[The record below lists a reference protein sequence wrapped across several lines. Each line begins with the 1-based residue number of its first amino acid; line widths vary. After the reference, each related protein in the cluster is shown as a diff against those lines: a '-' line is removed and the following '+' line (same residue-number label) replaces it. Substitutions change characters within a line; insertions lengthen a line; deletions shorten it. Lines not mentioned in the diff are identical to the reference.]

1 MVVTIDVET
10 TGLNPLWDRLLTVSW
25 CVDGRTPVN
34 SFVLGSGPLPAQLVD
49 ALSTSGVV
57 IRGHNA
63 KFDTQF
69 LARNGFT
76 IAEDAVIDDTRV
88 QAYCAYPHADLG
100 LKSLTEAFFG
110 ERPTHMADFAIK
122 PKKKADKARMA
133 EDPKYIKSFDGFY
146 ELDKLL
152 EYNREDV
159 TNTNRISSFIPK
171 TQWYLQTERPLTRM
185 LYDSE
190 MRGIQLDIPYLI
202 DLQQEFAGEVNKYSA
217 EARAL
222 SGKQDLNPGS
232 PKQLQEVFGARYDLS
247 KYTGKTKTGYSCD
260 AAFLKRLCWLH
271 QDPLAAAIR
280 KHREYQKLLSTYI
293 EPFLRLSDVQGSI
306 HGFFNQAGK
315 EEEGGASGGT
325 KTGRLSSSD
334 PNLQNISTRTK
345 TGRRIRQAFIAHEG
359 HQMFVRDVK
368 QFEPRFVAHFSQAP
382 KLLDAYKK
390 GLDTHGMF
398 AADIFGKKI
407 EELTKMERFIG
418 KTSWLATVYGCSPQK
433 LLTIAERNSDDWLE
447 IEGLDK
453 LFILW
458 DKADGKAKKK
468 LIAESMNEEV
478 ARDTY
483 CKWKFFEQVQQ
494 TFWEKN
500 PEIKAWRAE
509 HIARTRR
516 DGYVTTYGGR
526 RIPIVGLNGNKWEV
540 LEAERKTVNY
550 VIQGSQADAMK
561 LIMLEF
567 RRQLEEKR
575 KAFMLAVVHDEILGE
590 IPLHE
595 DGTRIDQMV
604 NEIICNTTKLN
615 NVPLESDGGLILN
628 WAEK

>member
-10 TGLNPLWDRLLTVSW
+10 DGLNPLWDKLFTVSW
-25 CVDGRTPVN
+25 RIGAVGPVSSYVFGGGDLPSDLFTALKTP
-34 SFVLGSGPLPAQLVD
+34 
-49 ALSTSGVV
+49 GVV

-63 KFDTQF
+63 KFDAQF
-69 LARNGFT
+69 LARNGFE
-76 IAEDAVIDDTRV
+76 IAQDAVIDDTRV

-100 LKSLTEAFFG
+100 LKGLTETLFG
-110 ERPTHMADFAIK
+110 ERPTHMADFVLK
-122 PKKKADKARMA
+122 PRKKAEIAA
-133 EDPKYIKSFDGFY
+133 LAADPAYVLGHDGFY
-146 ELDKLL
+146 KLETLL

-159 TNTNRISSFIPK
+159 KNTDRISSFVPK
-171 TQWYLQTERPLTRM
+171 TQWYLNTERPLTRM
-185 LYDSE
+185 LYDAE
-190 MRGIQLDIPYLI
+190 MRGIQLDVPYLI
-202 DLQQEFAGEVNKYSA
+202 DLQQEFAEEVNKYCA

-222 SGKQDLNPGS
+222 SGKADLNPGS
-232 PKQLQEVFGARYDLS
+232 PKQLQEVFGAKYDLS

-260 AAFLKRLCWLH
+260 AAFLKRLSWLH
-271 QDPLAAAIR
+271 KDPLALAIR
-280 KHREYQKLLSTYI
+280 KHREYNKLLSTYI
-293 EPFLRLSDVQGSI
+293 EPFLRLSDVEGSI

-315 EEEGGASGGT
+315 EEEGGTSGGT

-345 TGRRIRQAFIAHEG
+345 TGRRIRQAFIAHKG
-359 HQMFVRDVK
+359 RQMFVRDVK

-382 KLLDAYKK
+382 KLLDAYSK

-398 AADIFGKKI
+398 AADIFGKRI
-407 EELTKMERFIG
+407 DELTKMERFIG

-447 IEGLDK
+447 IDGLDK
-453 LFILW
+453 LFPLW
-458 DKADGKAKKK
+458 DVADGKLKRK
-468 LIAESMNEEV
+468 LIKESMNEEI
-478 ARDTY
+478 AKDTY

-500 PEIKAWRAE
+500 PEIKSWRE
-509 HIARTRR
+509 NHIRRTRQ
-516 DGYVTTYGGR
+516 DGYVTTFGGR
-526 RIPIVGLNGNKWEV
+526 RIPIIGLAGNKWEV
-540 LEAERKTVNY
+540 LEAERKAVNY

-567 RRQLEEKR
+567 RRILEDKGM
-575 KAFMLAVVHDEILGE
+575 AYMLAVVHDEILGE
-590 IPLHE
+590 IPLQY
-595 DGTRIDQMV
+595 DGTKIDQMV
-604 NEIICNTTKLN
+604 NEIICTTTKLN